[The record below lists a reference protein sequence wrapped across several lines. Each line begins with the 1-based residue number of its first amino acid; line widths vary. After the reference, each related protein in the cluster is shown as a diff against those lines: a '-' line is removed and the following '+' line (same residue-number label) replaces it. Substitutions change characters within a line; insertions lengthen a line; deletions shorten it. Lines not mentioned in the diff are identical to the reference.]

1 MAVPTVAAFTD
12 TYLPT
17 VNGVT
22 YTVSTWRER
31 WAARDGRMQVV
42 YPDAADHDP
51 AATEHPVRS
60 VAFPY
65 YEGFRVGLPSVPPAV
80 RADDVAVVHA
90 HTPFLLG
97 LAGARFARRED
108 LPLVASY
115 HTPTAEYA
123 DYIAGGRL
131 SAGVERVAR
140 RYECWYLNRADA
152 VVVPSSPAREH
163 LADIGVEATVEVV
176 PNGVDTDRFRPVDA
190 TGFRERHGLATGPLL
205 GYTGRHGY
213 EKDLGAILDAVDGL
227 RIDGTRPTV
236 VFGGDGPARDS
247 LMARAEGLDADVRF
261 LGFLDREELPAFYS
275 SLDAFLFPSPVE
287 TQGLVALEA
296 NACGT
301 PVVGVDSG
309 ALAETVEDGVTGH
322 HFPEGDV
329 AAFRTAIRRTL
340 ADRGDL
346 GANCLD
352 RRDRM
357 SVEYAV
363 DRLADVYR
371 TVVDGHAVAVG

>member
-31 WAARDGRMQVV
+31 WGRRGGRMHVV
-42 YPDAADHDP
+42 HPDAAAHDP
-51 AATEHPVRS
+51 VATEHPVRS

-65 YEGFRVGLPSVPPAV
+65 YEGFRLGLPTVPSAV
-80 RADDVAVVHA
+80 ERDDIDIVHP

-97 LAGARFARRED
+97 LGAARFARRRD
-108 LPLVASY
+108 LPLVTSY

-123 DYIAGGRL
+123 DYIADGRL
-131 SAGVERVAR
+131 SAAVEGVAR
-140 RYECWYLNRADA
+140 RYERWYLDRADT
-152 VVVPSSPAREH
+152 VVVPSTPAREH
-163 LADIGVEATVEVV
+163 LTDIGVGASVEVV
-176 PNGVDTDRFRPVDA
+176 PNGVDTDRFRPVGTA
-190 TGFRERHGLATGPLL
+190 AFRERHDLGDGPLL

-213 EKDLGAILDAVDGL
+213 EKGLDAILDAVDGF
-227 RIDGTRPTV
+227 RVDGTRPTV
-236 VFGGDGPARDS
+236 VFGGDGPARGD

-275 SLDAFLFPSPVE
+275 ALDAFLFPSPVE

-309 ALAETVEDGVTGH
+309 ALAETVDEGETGYR
-322 HFPEGDV
+322 FPRDDP
-329 AAFRTAIRRTL
+329 AAFRDAIRRTL
-340 ADRGDL
+340 SERETLSA
-346 GANCLD
+346 ACLE
-352 RRDRM
+352 RRDAT
-357 SVEYAV
+357 SVEQAV
-363 DRLADVYR
+363 DRLETVYR
-371 TVVDGHAVAVG
+371 DAIDRH